1 MPTEAAERGPLRA
14 RRARGDAGNI
24 TAFIAVFAAA
34 VLLMMGL
41 VYDGGRLIASQR
53 RAANV
58 ADGAARAAA
67 QALDTD
73 LRRQGETVLV
83 PTEAR
88 ANADA
93 YVAAAGCDCQ
103 ISHFETNGAQATVE
117 VTIEYEPTF
126 FPPAR
131 STVRERGT
139 AELEEGITERIP

>member
-1 MPTEAAERGPLRA
+1 MPTEAAERPP
-14 RRARGDAGNI
+14 RRGRGAAGNV
-24 TAFIAVFAAA
+24 TAFVAVFAAA

-41 VYDGGRLIASQR
+41 VYDGGRLLASQR

-67 QALDTD
+67 QALDTN
-73 LRRQGETVLV
+73 LRRQGQTVLV
-83 PTEAR
+83 TSDAR
-88 ANADA
+88 ANANA

-117 VTIEYEPTF
+117 VTSEFEPTF